1 MARDR
6 TRLRGQKR
14 MYFIPRKVLPIVFDH
29 EVISDEGYFNFSEV
43 ARTTTWKRLRD
54 RYCTQAYGY
63 YKDPSK
69 SPEEEQ
75 REFFEDGIADEGK
88 ILFFTEEKAQEL
100 IKKGDKCHID
110 DIDYMKSLIGS
121 AEEEFALMAQTRKL
135 QETQSKLSDQEKEI
149 QELRKQLAAS
159 KKASA
164 GTTTTKKPTKTEK

>member
-6 TRLRGQKR
+6 TKLRGQKR

-69 SPEEEQ
+69 SPEAEQ
-75 REFFEDGIADEGK
+75 REFFEGGVADDGQ
-88 ILFFTEEKAQEL
+88 ILFFTEERAKEL
-100 IKKGDKCHID
+100 IEKGDKCHID
-110 DIDYMKSLIGS
+110 DIDYMKSLVGN

-135 QETQSKLSDQEKEI
+135 EETQSKLSEQEKEL
-149 QELRKQLAAS
+149 QKLRKQLAES
-159 KKASA
+159 K
-164 GTTTTKKPTKTEK
+164 TTKKTTKTEK